1 MEKEYSVRITDYAL
15 EQLQEIQRYIAFSL
29 QAPDTAARWREKL
42 KKELGTL
49 SCFPNRVPLTEEEA
63 WHSEGIHKMIIGNYL
78 AYFWINEEGRTVQII
93 SVIYVKRDQARQLEK
108 MEME

>member
-49 SCFPNRVPLTEEEA
+49 SCFPNRVPLTKEEP

-78 AYFWINEEGRTVQII
+78 AYFWISEEDREVWVTSVVYGR
-93 SVIYVKRDQARQLEK
+93 RDQKRQLT
-108 MEME
+108 EMPL